1 MSKLKRVAT
10 ATKFEK
16 VLKFFNGMLCQK
28 GSLDQVEY
36 DGITADECVEII
48 MANDQVTGW
57 EDRDDNKN

>member
-10 ATKFEK
+10 ATQLEK
-16 VLKFFNGMLCQK
+16 VLKFFNGMLCRK

-36 DGITADECVEII
+36 DGITADGCVEII

-57 EDRDDNKN
+57 DDREDNQN